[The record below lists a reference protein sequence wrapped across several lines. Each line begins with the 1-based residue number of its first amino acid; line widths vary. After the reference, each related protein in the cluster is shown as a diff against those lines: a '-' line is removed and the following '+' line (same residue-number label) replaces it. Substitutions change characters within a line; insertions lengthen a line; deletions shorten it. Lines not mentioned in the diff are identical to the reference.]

1 MKKIL
6 TFILITTT
14 LYCKGQGR
22 DIQTIDSKIIRTW
35 GSSIE
40 CKFVRVIEDGDTSE
54 YFAMV
59 YDNLRYRTISDMI
72 SIIKINQSELD
83 VFIADAE
90 SVQKW
95 ISENKGIDASY
106 TINEF
111 TLSNYSGPG
120 ASKGFIMISSQDPRD
135 RDGYTFLTYKTLPE
149 FIDYIKSRKLIN

>member
-40 CKFVRVIEDGDTSE
+40 CKFVRVIEGGDTSE

-59 YDNLRYRTISDMI
+59 YDNLRYRTISDLI

-83 VFIADAE
+83 TFIADAE

-95 ISENKGIDASY
+95 ISENKRNNTQWQNRS
-106 TINEF
+106 F
-111 TLSNYSGPG
+111 
-120 ASKGFIMISSQDPRD
+120 
-135 RDGYTFLTYKTLPE
+135 
-149 FIDYIKSRKLIN
+149 